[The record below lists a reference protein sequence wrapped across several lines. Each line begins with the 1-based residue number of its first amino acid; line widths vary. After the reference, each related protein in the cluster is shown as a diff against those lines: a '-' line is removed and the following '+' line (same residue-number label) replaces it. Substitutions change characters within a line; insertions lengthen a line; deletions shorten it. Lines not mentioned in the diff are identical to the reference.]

1 MQSSRA
7 RNNWIIDAI
16 LFTGFILLFFVDL
29 TGVELHQ
36 WLGIAGII
44 LALYHLLEHWDWVLA
59 VSQRFFGRTTW
70 IARLYYLVDAA
81 LLLGFAAILVSGLA
95 ISTWLSPSF
104 ENLPAWIDFHIT
116 TSIITLLILLVKIV
130 IHWRWIVKTA
140 RGLIPRPAT
149 PTTTRSLLR
158 PLAAPIDNNRRDF
171 LKLMGFVGAA
181 AVLAM
186 LNVASSTGESEG
198 VKTFT
203 QSLNRGAATTGQA
216 TTQDSSGQSRS
227 SSSTCLSRC
236 PKGCS
241 CSNPG
246 HCRQYTDANQ
256 NGRCDLG
263 ECV

>member
-70 IARLYYLVDAA
+70 KARLYYLVDAA

-95 ISTWLSPSF
+95 ISTWLSLSF

-116 TSIITLLILLVKIV
+116 TSIITLLILLFKIV
-130 IHWRWIVKTA
+130 IH
-140 RGLIPRPAT
+140 
-149 PTTTRSLLR
+149 
-158 PLAAPIDNNRRDF
+158 
-171 LKLMGFVGAA
+171 
-181 AVLAM
+181 
-186 LNVASSTGESEG
+186 
-198 VKTFT
+198 
-203 QSLNRGAATTGQA
+203 
-216 TTQDSSGQSRS
+216 
-227 SSSTCLSRC
+227 
-236 PKGCS
+236 
-241 CSNPG
+241 
-246 HCRQYTDANQ
+246 
-256 NGRCDLG
+256 
-263 ECV
+263 